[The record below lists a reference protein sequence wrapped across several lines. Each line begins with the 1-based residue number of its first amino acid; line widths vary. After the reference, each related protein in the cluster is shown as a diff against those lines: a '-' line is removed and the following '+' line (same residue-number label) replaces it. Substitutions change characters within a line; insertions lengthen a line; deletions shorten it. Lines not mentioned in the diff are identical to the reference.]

1 MKPQWE
7 TPGHFP
13 CRDTN
18 SLTLTGYS
26 CTRHFQ
32 RWTFP
37 SCSLNLTLMVHY
49 TISPLQMP
57 LVYWTN
63 TKSQGL
69 VFDLAQRRESEKPM
83 LWWGSPVSRKYTA
96 LESTP
101 QTTLNSL
108 SCYLYLILMLPTFN
122 IGTIL
127 HKWVQLE
134 RIINMRVYS
143 LRIRD
148 AGPHLGSDLT
158 ASRAFLFSGSGVEAS
173 HSFAAKEPLKREG
186 SKMTEVVLCTI

>member
-1 MKPQWE
+1 MHK
-7 TPGHFP
+7 
-13 CRDTN
+13 
-18 SLTLTGYS
+18 
-26 CTRHFQ
+26 
-32 RWTFP
+32 TFP
-37 SCSLNLTLMVHY
+37 EVNLSLLQLEFNSDGTLNNFITSNASSILNKYKIPGV
-49 TISPLQMP
+49 SFWSRSERVRNPCC
-57 LVYWTN
+57 N
-63 TKSQGL
+63 GE
-69 VFDLAQRRESEKPM
+69 AQYPE
-83 LWWGSPVSRKYTA
+83 KYTA
-96 LESTP
+96 LQSTL

-127 HKWVQLE
+127 HKRVQLE

-158 ASRAFLFSGSGVEAS
+158 ASRAFLFGGSGVEAS
-173 HSFAAKEPLKREG
+173 HSFTAKEPLKREG